1 MFPLSARPPPQC
13 MLRPCRRPFRFPR
26 GFCCFVNGF
35 SPSSASAFAGWLFG
49 GLEGDRLPFWLFGVS
64 RLVVLVPWWFNCA
77 CVYHCEVYMMVL
89 LFAKCA
95 FSDYWLLQFLSH
107 HLDLF
112 LYLLIKQCL
121 HSYHVYKGAP
131 ASAHKPIYG
140 ATPQIFALLSNDL
153 RFTDNQI
160 IGYDLNIICP

>member
-1 MFPLSARPPPQC
+1 MSPPRARPPPQR
-13 MLRPCRRPFRFPR
+13 MLRPCRRSFRFPR

-49 GLEGDRLPFWLFGVS
+49 GLEGDRLPFWLFGVC

-77 CVYHCEVYMMVL
+77 CVYHYGLYMMFL
-89 LFAKCA
+89 LFAKCV

-112 LYLLIKQCL
+112 LYLLIKTVLAFLSCL
-121 HSYHVYKGAP
+121 QRRPCFSSQTY
-131 ASAHKPIYG
+131 
-140 ATPQIFALLSNDL
+140 L
-153 RFTDNQI
+153 RRDSP
-160 IGYDLNIICP
+160 NICIAFKRLTVHR